1 MITDVGIDLDG
12 VMFDFSRVVTAVFS
26 KHLGKQ
32 LPTPKKWEFF
42 DEWDLT
48 AKEFYTLLDDLTV
61 ETEFFNSES
70 PIRNTMQGWKM
81 LREQNLRLH
90 IITHRS
96 ACSYDQTVKWLERYR
111 FIPDSLH
118 FSGDKASILSAI
130 AVDEAASVDD
140 NVGQYQDYDDTG
152 IRAYMFNQPWNMY
165 YHKARRVN
173 NMMEFAENI
182 KLYNDYW
189 RNELKNV
196 YV

>member
-32 LPTPKKWEFF
+32 LPTPTKWEFF
-42 DEWDLT
+42 DEWGLT
-48 AKEFYTLLDDLTV
+48 AKEFYHLLDDLTV

-70 PIRNTMQGWKM
+70 PIRHTMQGWKM

-96 ACSYDQTVKWLERYR
+96 SCSYNQTVRWLERYR

-130 AVDEAASVDD
+130 TVDEAASVDD
-140 NVGQYQDYDDTG
+140 LVSQYQDYSDTG
-152 IRAYMFNQPWNMY
+152 IRAYLFNQTWNMHY
-165 YHKARRVN
+165 DGARRVN
-173 NMMEFAENI
+173 NMMEFAESI

-189 RNELKNV
+189 SHELKHA
-196 YV
+196 YL